1 MYFGLVIFTH
11 PNCRRANGVVGVRG
25 VVGVEGD
32 GGSTVSVQL
41 MSIPSTDGSRLDV
54 LRIQELGL
62 LAFCVVDVF
71 TSNGSFVLIREG
83 EEAQI

>member
-1 MYFGLVIFTH
+1 MATYTH
-11 PNCRRANGVVGVRG
+11 PNCRRAIGVVGVRG

-54 LRIQELGL
+54 LRIQELGS
-62 LAFCVVDVF
+62 LAFCVVDAF
-71 TSNGSFVLIREG
+71 STSNDNFVLIREG